1 MSLRLIFILCTGIL
15 SFTSLNG
22 QQYKVEDKISLVR
35 YEGLKKSK
43 ASFLSKFITSK
54 SQTIINESSLNQDA
68 QRLQNLSS
76 IGSATYRLDTIGEK
90 IELVFEID
98 EVRTLLPILNSGRIT
113 DNTWFQIGF
122 TDINWLGKGQVL
134 SASYLNNDLRHSG
147 NIYFQVPRINNSNW
161 GYSASLTLW
170 NSLEP
175 LFFNEGTILYEYG
188 NDAIGLTAIRHFN
201 YNRNIE
207 FGGTYF
213 IENYEKAINQ
223 TKDFGPDQLRQP
235 KWLGKISYNE
245 DFLNYN
251 LFYLKGIAWQSLL
264 QTVYSTIDN
273 SWFYSLKIQA
283 RSYARIGNK
292 GNLAQRTTF
301 AVATNNDSPFAPFV
315 ADSHVNIR
323 GIGNRIDRGTAQL
336 VFNTEYRQAFIES
349 GRWGAQA
356 VLFTDFGSW
365 RNPGGEL
372 KDLFNPDQFRL
383 FAGGGIRIIY
393 HRIYGAVIQIDYAI
407 DLKNTKERGFVLG
420 LGQYF

>member
-1 MSLRLIFILCTGIL
+1 MLLRLIFLLYTGTL
-15 SFTSLNG
+15 SFTSLHA
-22 QQYKVEDKISLVR
+22 QYTVEDKISLVR

-43 ASFLSKFITSK
+43 KSFLSKFITSK
-54 SQTIINESSLNQDA
+54 PQTIINKNSLHQDA

-76 IGSATYRLDTIGEK
+76 IGSANYRLDTIGEK

-113 DNTWFQIGF
+113 DNTWFQVGF
-122 TDINWLGKGQVL
+122 TDINWLGKGQLL

-147 NIYFQVPRINNSNW
+147 NVYFQVPRINNSNW

-175 LFFNEGTILYEYG
+175 LFFDEGTLLYEYG
-188 NDAIGLTAIRHFN
+188 NDAIGLTAIRHFSF
-201 YNRNIE
+201 NRNIE

-213 IENYEKAINQ
+213 IENYQKEINQ
-223 TKDFGPDQLRQP
+223 TRDFGPEQLRQP

-251 LFYLKGIAWQSLL
+251 LFYLKGVAWQALY
-264 QTVYSTIDN
+264 QTVYSTIDK
-273 SWFYSLKIQA
+273 SWFQSLKIQA
-283 RSYARIGNK
+283 RSYFRIGNK

-336 VFNTEYRQAFIES
+336 VLNTEYRQAFIES

-365 RNPGGEL
+365 RNPGGQL

-393 HRIYGAVIQIDYAI
+393 HRIFGAVIQIDYAI